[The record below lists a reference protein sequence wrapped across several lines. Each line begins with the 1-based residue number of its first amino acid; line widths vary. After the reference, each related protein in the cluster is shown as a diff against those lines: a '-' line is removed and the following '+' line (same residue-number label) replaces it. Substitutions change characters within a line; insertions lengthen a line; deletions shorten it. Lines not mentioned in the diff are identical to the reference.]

1 MVFTIESTIEKK
13 YLKMLQHFSRETNN
27 LDGHQVICNTAAP
40 LGAARFFWYLSELL
54 RVFSSIFDT
63 I

>member
-1 MVFTIESTIEKK
+1 
-13 YLKMLQHFSRETNN
+13 MLQHFCRETLNN
-27 LDGHQVICNTAAP
+27 LDGNQVICNTAAA

-54 RVFSSIFDT
+54 RVFSFIFDT